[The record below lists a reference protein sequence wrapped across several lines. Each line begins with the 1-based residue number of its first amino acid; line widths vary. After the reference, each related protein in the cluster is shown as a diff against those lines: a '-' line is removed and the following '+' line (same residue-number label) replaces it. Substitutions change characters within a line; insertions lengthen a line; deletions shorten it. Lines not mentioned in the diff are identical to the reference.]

1 MLEVASSKIDR
12 FGWGS
17 MDTNVKD
24 VLKSDWCDRLERYT
38 LLEVRNG
45 IAAVFEA
52 AKGRLRSIN
61 EFEVEAA
68 IKAQHRRDVA
78 ALPVEQQPDEA
89 TNNPTDEEK
98 ARVNDLVRKAFPSN
112 RGGRQ

>member
-24 VLKSDWCDRLERYT
+24 ALKSDWCDRLERYT
-38 LLEVRNG
+38 LQEVRNG
-45 IAAVFEA
+45 ISAVFEA
-52 AKGRLRSIN
+52 ARGRLRSIN

-68 IKAQHRRDVA
+68 IMERHRRELS
-78 ALPVEQQPDEA
+78 ALPSVHDEL
-89 TNNPTDEEK
+89 NRRPEPTDEEK
-98 ARVNDLVRKAFPSN
+98 ERINAIVKAQFPSN
-112 RGGRQ
+112 R